1 MRETRNLWEIAVV
14 DPLAPEAVLDHVP
27 PLADIIV
34 PMANGEPVALVDVL
48 EAEHRRLEGVR
59 IHQMFAIH
67 ERPYLHGECG
77 HHLRHVSYFLTA
89 PTRQAYWAGHIDLV
103 PNHFSEVPQLMRD
116 STRCSLVI
124 AAATMPDAH
133 GYFSLGTNAEYVASM
148 IGRVPFFLEAN
159 PRMPRTFGLN
169 QIHVS
174 QVVGWCESAR
184 PLVEVPP
191 VVPDERDRRIAAAV
205 VELIPDRAT
214 LQIGVGGIPNA
225 ILGSLTGHHD
235 LGVHTELLAD
245 GIIDLVDRGV
255 ITGTH
260 KQLRRHKIVATFAL
274 ATQRLYDWMDDNGV
288 VEMLPV
294 DYVNDPRTVAR
305 ERDFVSINA
314 TTEVD
319 LLGQCASE
327 TMAGRY
333 WSSSGGQADFARGA
347 MYSEGGQAFIVLR
360 STTSAGRSRIRA
372 RLTEGSVVTT
382 LKNTVDHVA
391 TEWGVAHLRGRSL
404 ADRAR
409 ALIAIAH
416 PDHRE
421 ELEREARMVPT

>member
-1 MRETRNLWEIAVV
+1 VN
-14 DPLAPEAVLDHVP
+14 PSSPEAVLDHLP
-27 PLADIIV
+27 PHADVVV
-34 PMANGEPVALVDVL
+34 PMANGEPVALLDAL
-48 EAEHRRLEGVR
+48 EAEHRSLTGVR
-59 IHQMFAIH
+59 VHQMHVLH
-67 ERPYLHGECG
+67 ERGYLHGRCG
-77 HHLRHVSYFLTA
+77 GHLRHVSYFLSA
-89 PTRQAYWAGHIDLV
+89 ATRPAYWEGHVDLV
-103 PNHFSEVPQLMRD
+103 PNHFSEVPRLLRD
-116 STRCSLVI
+116 TTRCSLVL
-124 AAATMPDAH
+124 AAASMPDAH
-133 GYFSLGTNAEYVASM
+133 GYFSLGTNAEYVAAL

-159 PRMPRTFGLN
+159 PHMPRTFGLN

-174 QVVGWCESAR
+174 QVAGWCEAPR
-184 PLVEVPP
+184 PLVEVLPAAP
-191 VVPDERDRRIAAAV
+191 TERDRRIAAAV
-205 VELIPDRAT
+205 VEHIPDRAT
-214 LQIGVGGIPNA
+214 LQVGIGGIPNA
-225 ILGSLTGHHD
+225 LLGSLTEHRD
-235 LGVHTELLAD
+235 LGVHTELLSD
-245 GIIDLVDRGV
+245 GIIDLVDCGAV
-255 ITGTH
+255 TGTY
-260 KQLRRHKIVATFAL
+260 KQLRRHKVVATFAL
-274 ATQRLYDWMDDNGV
+274 GSQRLYDWMHDNGA

-319 LLGQCASE
+319 LMGQCASE

-347 MYSEGGQAFIVLR
+347 MYSEGGKAFIVLA
-360 STTSAGRSRIRA
+360 STTSSGRSRIRA

-416 PDHRE
+416 PDHRDG
-421 ELEREARMVPT
+421 LEREARELGIVHAPAPPRAAAG

>member
-1 MRETRNLWEIAVV
+1 
-14 DPLAPEAVLDHVP
+14 
-27 PLADIIV
+27 
-34 PMANGEPVALVDVL
+34 
-48 EAEHRRLEGVR
+48 
-59 IHQMFAIH
+59 
-67 ERPYLHGECG
+67 
-77 HHLRHVSYFLTA
+77 
-89 PTRQAYWAGHIDLV
+89 
-103 PNHFSEVPQLMRD
+103 
-116 STRCSLVI
+116 
-124 AAATMPDAH
+124 MPDAH

-148 IGRVPFFLEAN
+148 IGEVPFFLEAN

-191 VVPDERDRRIAAAV
+191 VAPDERDRRIAARGGRAHPRPRDV
-205 VELIPDRAT
+205 ADRHRRHPERDPRIPDGAPRPRRPHGAARRT
-214 LQIGVGGIPNA
+214 
-225 ILGSLTGHHD
+225 GSSTSS
-235 LGVHTELLAD
+235 TAAS
-245 GIIDLVDRGV
+245 

-274 ATQRLYDWMDDNGV
+274 GTQRLYDWMHDNGV

-360 STTSAGRSRIRA
+360 STTSTAAAASAPGSPRA
-372 RLTEGSVVTT
+372 R
-382 LKNTVDHVA
+382 
-391 TEWGVAHLRGRSL
+391 W
-404 ADRAR
+404 
-409 ALIAIAH
+409 
-416 PDHRE
+416 
-421 ELEREARMVPT
+421 

>member
-1 MRETRNLWEIAVV
+1 VRETRNLCEIAAVE
-14 DPLAPEAVLDHVP
+14 PSAPEAVLDHVP
-27 PLADIIV
+27 PRADIVV
-34 PMANGEPVALVDVL
+34 PMANGEPVALVDLL
-48 EAEHRRLEGVR
+48 EAEHRRLDRVR
-59 IHQMFAIH
+59 IHQMHALR
-67 ERPYLHGECG
+67 ERAYMHGECG
-77 HHLRHVSYFLTA
+77 DHLRHVSYFLSA
-89 PTRQAYWAGHIDLV
+89 ATRPAYWAGHIDLV
-103 PNHFSEVPQLMRD
+103 PNHFSEVPRLLRD

-124 AAATMPDAH
+124 AAASMPDAH
-133 GYFSLGTNAEYVASM
+133 GYFSLGTNAEYVAAL

-159 PRMPRTFGLN
+159 PQMPRTFGLN

-174 QVVGWCESAR
+174 QVIGWCESAR

-191 VVPDERDRRIAAAV
+191 APPDERDHRIAAAV
-205 VELIPDRAT
+205 VEHIPDRAT
-214 LQIGVGGIPNA
+214 LQVGIGGINDA
-225 ILGSLTGHHD
+225 ILSSLTGHRD
-235 LGVHTELLAD
+235 LGIHTELLSD

-255 ITGTH
+255 ITGTD
-260 KQLRRHKIVATFAL
+260 KQLRRHKVVATFAL
-274 ATQRLYDWMDDNGV
+274 GTQRLYDWMHDNGV

-294 DYVNDPRTVAR
+294 DYVNDPRTIAR
-305 ERDFVSINA
+305 EHDFVSINA

-319 LLGQCASE
+319 LMGQCASE

-347 MYSEGGQAFIVLR
+347 MYSEGGKAFIVLR
-360 STTSAGRSRIRA
+360 STTSQGRSRIRA

-421 ELEREARMVPT
+421 ELEREAR

>member
-1 MRETRNLWEIAVV
+1 LDGVQ
-14 DPLAPEAVLDHVP
+14 PSAPAALLDHVP
-27 PLADIIV
+27 PQADLVV
-34 PMANGEPVALVDVL
+34 PMANGEPVALLDVL
-48 EAEHRRLEGVR
+48 EAEHRRLDGVR
-59 IHQMFAIH
+59 VHQMLALR
-67 ERPYLHGECG
+67 ERAYMRGECG
-77 HHLRHVSYFLTA
+77 DHLRHVSYFLSA
-89 PTRQAYWAGHIDLV
+89 ATRPAYWAGHIDLV
-103 PNHFSEVPQLMRD
+103 PNHFSEVPQLLRG

-124 AAATMPDAH
+124 AAASMPDAH
-133 GYFSLGTNAEYVASM
+133 GYFSLGTNAEYTASL
-148 IGRVPFFLEAN
+148 IGEVPFFLEAN
-159 PRMPRTFGLN
+159 PRMPRSFGLN

-174 QVVGWCESAR
+174 QIAGWCESERA
-184 PLVEVPP
+184 LVEVPP
-191 VVPDERDRRIAAAV
+191 AAPDERDRRIAAAV
-205 VELIPDRAT
+205 VEHIPDRAT
-214 LQIGVGGIPNA
+214 LQVGIGGINDA
-225 ILGSLTGHHD
+225 ILASLTGHRD
-235 LGVHTELLAD
+235 LGIHTELLSD

-260 KQLRRHKIVATFAL
+260 KQLRRHKVVATVAL
-274 ATQRLYDWMDDNGV
+274 GTQRLYDWMDDNGA

-319 LLGQCASE
+319 LMGQCASE

-382 LKNTVDHVA
+382 LKNTVDRVV

-404 ADRAR
+404 AGRAR

-416 PDHRE
+416 PEHRE
-421 ELEREARMVPT
+421 ALEREARTLPP